1 MHGAEGKS
9 SLWTQDKFCNQYTAT
24 TSLHVGYSLLIGLTI
39 SCLPLAP
46 QHQRSRNVSVRTP
59 FVGKTLQ
66 SRLPSTRRLACLNVG
81 SIYSAIIL
89 VAIVATADHSILD
102 AVAAALNY
110 GLAWTGNWV
119 LLNLL
124 LLEDYFL

>member
-1 MHGAEGKS
+1 M
-9 SLWTQDKFCNQYTAT
+9 
-24 TSLHVGYSLLIGLTI
+24 
-39 SCLPLAP
+39 
-46 QHQRSRNVSVRTP
+46 RTP